1 MLLDDKRT
9 RPKHYV
15 SLVFLLVA
23 ASAAIIPLYW
33 MLVTAVRQPTLT
45 VTFPPEWFPSKP
57 TWINFERF
65 WHARVYCAGQLTACL
80 WRCWLQASRS

>member
-33 MLVTAVRQPTLT
+33 MLVTAVQQPTLT
-45 VTFPPEWFPSKP
+45 VTF
-57 TWINFERF
+57 
-65 WHARVYCAGQLTACL
+65 HRVVSLEAYVDQLRTVLGTPGCIAL
-80 WRCWLQASRS
+80 DN